1 MRRTVGQ
8 AVNLSAL
15 QICELMT
22 QASAEKIANVI
33 VGAAVIGAAY
43 YVVKTPRLRRLAW
56 QLTVAA
62 VTGTLPV
69 WLGEQI
75 KAGWEAAAPSSAVYE
90 SPHDVSRAG

>member
-8 AVNLSAL
+8 AANLSAFP
-15 QICELMT
+15 IGELMT

-56 QLTVAA
+56 RLTVAA
-62 VTGTLPV
+62 VTGTLPA

-75 KAGWEAAAPSSAVYE
+75 KAGWEASAPSSAAHEAPRGV
-90 SPHDVSRAG
+90 